1 MESLLS
7 YTDWDKIISAPWGC
21 FFLRMGQSEHWCK
34 NLQRLKVNE
43 PLLKAK
49 QMPVD
54 LELLANYS
62 VLVPDSF
69 VLDPELNGN

>member
-1 MESLLS
+1 M
-7 YTDWDKIISAPWGC
+7 
-21 FFLRMGQSEHWCK
+21 
-34 NLQRLKVNE
+34 NE

-54 LELLANYS
+54 LELLVNCS

-69 VLDPELNGN
+69 VLDPELNGNYELN